1 MTNVAAVTTLLF
13 ATLALASPAA
23 KLQPNAEDASP
34 VLFKSREEFH
44 HALAAR
50 DAAGAQ
56 NIRLDARDPMPKK
69 PKTPSSG
76 NNTNT
81 TNAAD
86 MTITPSRALQLGALG
101 LGVMEVVRLW

>member
-1 MTNVAAVTTLLF
+1 MKLAAVTTLLF
-13 ATLALASPAA
+13 ATLALATPAA
-23 KLQPNAEDASP
+23 KPQPNAEDSST
-34 VLFKSREEFH
+34 VLFESREEFH
-44 HALAAR
+44 NALAAR

-56 NIRLDARDPMPKK
+56 NIRLDARDPEPKK
-69 PKTPSSG
+69 PKGGSNG
-76 NNTNT
+76 NKTNT